1 MFLTKFIFE
10 SLSERTKFVS
20 CVSIQN
26 KENSTRQTS
35 KNVKQTLYIVYFLQA
50 LQPKDKTVVLPHE
63 CSREPLLV
71 HQGGCD
77 CVPGGHAMALFH
89 LQAQQGLGKDP

>member
-26 KENSTRQTS
+26 KENST
-35 KNVKQTLYIVYFLQA
+35 KAKAVYNFFLQA

-63 CSREPLLV
+63 FIRGPLWV